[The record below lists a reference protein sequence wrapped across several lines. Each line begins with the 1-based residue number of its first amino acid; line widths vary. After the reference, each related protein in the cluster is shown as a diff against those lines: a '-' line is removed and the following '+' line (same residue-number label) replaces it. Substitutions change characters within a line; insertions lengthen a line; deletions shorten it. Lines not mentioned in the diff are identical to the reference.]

1 MVEMTD
7 LLVLGRQYE
16 HRERVRIRD
25 AHRDGQPNNDQY
37 PQGMRQAQQQSSVA
51 VTSLSRY
58 IARFER
64 SRAIRLVCR
73 SLHLS
78 LILEPACAPRLNVA
92 LVRYT
97 SVALYVRAGLPYL
110 LTLDGRI

>member
-37 PQGMRQAQQQSSVA
+37 PQGMRQAQQ
-51 VTSLSRY
+51 
-58 IARFER
+58 
-64 SRAIRLVCR
+64 
-73 SLHLS
+73 
-78 LILEPACAPRLNVA
+78 
-92 LVRYT
+92 
-97 SVALYVRAGLPYL
+97 
-110 LTLDGRI
+110 